1 MRKFVCRWRK
11 LPPSLW
17 HPKTDADKVTKL
29 NSAELKTDVK
39 DTNISRYRIVSK
51 IGMDFTRWF
60 NLSWLLILLCFGA
73 AAPAAAQYRFD
84 HWTADNGLPQNS
96 VRDIV
101 QTQDGYLWFTT
112 FDGLVRFDGV
122 RFTVFNKSNSPGLA
136 SNRFVSLFEDRW
148 GDLWAALETGEVVRR
163 HQGRFTTYNQAQG
176 LPGGG
181 LPGLADDGHGNMV
194 IYYQQFSTNELG
206 KVYTRLALRAYRW
219 SEDRFQPAEELSST
233 FSGPLVSAEEANRF
247 TFNRVI
253 EGDYWFS
260 TPQRVIHLVKG
271 GGIQVYGEGN
281 GLPGTKPG
289 LVTAKDR
296 PPQAVSRDAAGRLW
310 LTDLKSTQSQ
320 LLSLQTP
327 EGLDVYGGYADNEG
341 NYWFST
347 YNSGLFRARR
357 QAVTPY
363 GKAQGLN
370 FSEIYPL
377 YESRDGSL
385 WIGAYGEGVFRLK
398 DGAFTQYP
406 APKNKGLNSFGGFV
420 SSLYEDRAG
429 QLWVNGIW
437 RLADGRFVPGP
448 WTNALLD
455 QRIGYV
461 WTMCEDRE
469 GAYWLGADSGVVRY
483 LNGALTQYATTDGLA
498 GNDTKVI
505 IEDGQGGLW
514 LGSYGGLTHYKDGK
528 FTAWTEK
535 DGLPGATVRALKQ
548 DGDSTLWI
556 GTYDSGLG
564 RFSAGEGKEDCDAR
578 PQGGDL
584 GQGEVDEDHTSLH
597 DVNAE
602 VGMDAGEDQAGREGR
617 GQELEDLEVHLPT
630 LPRFP

>member
-1 MRKFVCRWRK
+1 MNEMNKERS
-11 LPPSLW
+11 P
-17 HPKTDADKVTKL
+17 
-29 NSAELKTDVK
+29 
-39 DTNISRYRIVSK
+39 DTILSHYRIVSK
-51 IGMDFTRWF
+51 IVMGLTRRF
-60 NLSWLLILLCFGA
+60 NSAWLLILLCLGA
-73 AAPAAAQYRFD
+73 AAPVAAQDRFD

-176 LPGGG
+176 LPGSG

-385 WIGAYGEGVFRLK
+385 WIGAYGEGVFRRK

-406 APKNKGLNSFGGFV
+406 APKNKGLNSF
-420 SSLYEDRAG
+420 
-429 QLWVNGIW
+429 
-437 RLADGRFVPGP
+437 
-448 WTNALLD
+448 
-455 QRIGYV
+455 
-461 WTMCEDRE
+461 
-469 GAYWLGADSGVVRY
+469 
-483 LNGALTQYATTDGLA
+483 
-498 GNDTKVI
+498 
-505 IEDGQGGLW
+505 
-514 LGSYGGLTHYKDGK
+514 
-528 FTAWTEK
+528 
-535 DGLPGATVRALKQ
+535 
-548 DGDSTLWI
+548 
-556 GTYDSGLG
+556 
-564 RFSAGEGKEDCDAR
+564 
-578 PQGGDL
+578 
-584 GQGEVDEDHTSLH
+584 
-597 DVNAE
+597 
-602 VGMDAGEDQAGREGR
+602 
-617 GQELEDLEVHLPT
+617 
-630 LPRFP
+630 

>member
-1 MRKFVCRWRK
+1 MNEMNKERS
-11 LPPSLW
+11 P
-17 HPKTDADKVTKL
+17 
-29 NSAELKTDVK
+29 
-39 DTNISRYRIVSK
+39 DTILSHYRIVSK
-51 IGMDFTRWF
+51 IGMGFTHWF
-60 NLSWLLILLCFGA
+60 NSSWLLFLLCFGA
-73 AAPAAAQYRFD
+73 TAPAAAQYRFD

-206 KVYTRLALRAYRW
+206 KVYTRLSLRAYRG
-219 SEDRFQPAEELSST
+219 A
-233 FSGPLVSAEEANRF
+233 G
-247 TFNRVI
+247 
-253 EGDYWFS
+253 
-260 TPQRVIHLVKG
+260 
-271 GGIQVYGEGN
+271 
-281 GLPGTKPG
+281 
-289 LVTAKDR
+289 
-296 PPQAVSRDAAGRLW
+296 GRLW

-385 WIGAYGEGVFRLK
+385 W
-398 DGAFTQYP
+398 
-406 APKNKGLNSFGGFV
+406 
-420 SSLYEDRAG
+420 
-429 QLWVNGIW
+429 
-437 RLADGRFVPGP
+437 
-448 WTNALLD
+448 
-455 QRIGYV
+455 
-461 WTMCEDRE
+461 
-469 GAYWLGADSGVVRY
+469 
-483 LNGALTQYATTDGLA
+483 
-498 GNDTKVI
+498 
-505 IEDGQGGLW
+505 
-514 LGSYGGLTHYKDGK
+514 
-528 FTAWTEK
+528 
-535 DGLPGATVRALKQ
+535 
-548 DGDSTLWI
+548 
-556 GTYDSGLG
+556 
-564 RFSAGEGKEDCDAR
+564 
-578 PQGGDL
+578 
-584 GQGEVDEDHTSLH
+584 
-597 DVNAE
+597 
-602 VGMDAGEDQAGREGR
+602 
-617 GQELEDLEVHLPT
+617 
-630 LPRFP
+630 